1 MRLWQVEPT
10 FSMRQKYLTYLE
22 KSFKIQCLIFIP
34 NTMLNLLKSRFPL
47 KIVPL
52 LYRSLYF
59 RTEMIKDSEKNILTG
74 SDFPKMK

>member
-10 FSMRQKYLTYLE
+10 FSMRQKYFTYLE
-22 KSFKIQCLIFIP
+22 KSSKIQCLIFIP

-52 LYRSLYF
+52 LNRSLYF
-59 RTEMIKDSEKNILTG
+59 RTEMIKELQKKIFLLEVI
-74 SDFPKMK
+74 FRK